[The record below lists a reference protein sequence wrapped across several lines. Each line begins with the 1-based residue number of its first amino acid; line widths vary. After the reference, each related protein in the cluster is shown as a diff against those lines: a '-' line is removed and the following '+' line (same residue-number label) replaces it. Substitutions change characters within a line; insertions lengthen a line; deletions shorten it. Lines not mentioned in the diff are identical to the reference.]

1 VSRPTTS
8 RAIRQ
13 ARWLPTGVLR
23 QVLLIA
29 LAMGA
34 YLLVRTLTEGA
45 TSVAEQNA
53 RDVLHVE
60 RAIGLDW
67 EAGAQALIL
76 EQSSLVRF
84 FNFVYT
90 WMFWPVLAVALIV
103 LYRRDRRD
111 YARFRNALFISGAVG
126 LVVFAMFPVAPPRFL
141 DGFTDTI
148 NAFSGQSALAHPS
161 GVTNEYAAMPS
172 FHVGW
177 TVLAGVAL
185 WRVLRRW
192 VLRSLAIVPGLLMS
206 LTVVVTANHYVLD
219 AAAGVIV
226 AFGGF
231 GLALL
236 GDRLF
241 ARPAGAEAPRRAR
254 RTLAGVLAIP
264 LSGAPSSR
272 AQLAPQPVRF
282 DRPDEGGH
290 PGDGD
295 PRAVVRPRCR

>member
-1 VSRPTTS
+1 M
-8 RAIRQ
+8 
-13 ARWLPTGVLR
+13 LR

-90 WMFWPVLAVALIV
+90 WMFWPVLATALIV
-103 LYRRDRRD
+103 LYRRDRRH
-111 YARFRNALFISGAVG
+111 YTRFRNALFISGGVG
-126 LVVFAMFPVAPPRFL
+126 LLVFALFPVAPPRFL

-177 TVLAGVAL
+177 TILAGVAL

-219 AAAGVIV
+219 AAAGVVV

-236 GDRLF
+236 GDHLF
-241 ARPAGAEAPRRAR
+241 GRRALPIPVTGSPGR
-254 RTLAGVLAIP
+254 GPLRVAGVLP
-264 LSGAPSSR
+264 VRLTGAPSKR
-272 AQLAPQPVRF
+272 ARLAPLPVRF
-282 DRPDEGGH
+282 ERHDDVRRPADDESH
-290 PGDGD
+290 Y
-295 PRAVVRPRCR
+295 ARPRGG